1 MEKLVLDIIVL
12 EMEGMLGVVPR
23 GRGADSEGLSSS
35 MADEFAV
42 LSLLLCLRCLFDGA
56 VAGRDMEEAPGPGA
70 VFSGAAAIGTT
81 PLPPTMA
88 APPYW
93 LPGVLPA
100 VKFPLLVGLS
110 ASLLLLGRF
119 IDGGDTAAWL
129 LTTGTATAAAAAA
142 AADMDSVEFFLEAA
156 LEPVPAFFL
165 VPPTGRLLP
174 DPRFL
179 FLMTSVFKLSGR
191 TTPWS
196 FRKRP
201 QALHRG
207 WPSGLRLHSGVV

>member
-23 GRGADSEGLSSS
+23 GRGAASEGLSSS

-81 PLPPTMA
+81 PFPPTIA

-100 VKFPLLVGLS
+100 VKFPLLAGLS

-119 IDGGDTAAWL
+119 IDGGDTAWL
-129 LTTGTATAAAAAA
+129 FVMGTVTAAAAA
-142 AADMDSVEFFLEAA
+142 AADMFNVEFFLEAA

-191 TTPWS
+191 TTP
-196 FRKRP
+196 
-201 QALHRG
+201 
-207 WPSGLRLHSGVV
+207 

>member
-1 MEKLVLDIIVL
+1 MEKLVLDIIAL

-23 GRGADSEGLSSS
+23 GRAADSEGLSSS

-42 LSLLLCLRCLFDGA
+42 LSLLLCLRCLFEGA

-70 VFSGAAAIGTT
+70 VLSGAAAIGTT

-129 LTTGTATAAAAAA
+129 FVIGTTTTAAAAAAAA
-142 AADMDSVEFFLEAA
+142 AADMESVEFFLEAA
-156 LEPVPAFFL
+156 FEPVPAFFL

-191 TTPWS
+191 TTP
-196 FRKRP
+196 
-201 QALHRG
+201 
-207 WPSGLRLHSGVV
+207 